1 MRSGK
6 SLLREEVTADDIA
19 EIVSKWTGIPVSK
32 LNQSEREKLVHLE
45 EELHKRVVGQEPAV
59 KSIAEAIQRS
69 RAGLSD
75 PHRPIASFMFM
86 GPTGKDQNCISV
98 CCSG

>member
-1 MRSGK
+1 M
-6 SLLREEVTADDIA
+6 SLQRQLEAAEKALDEYQRTGNSMLREEVTGNDIA

-32 LNQSEREKLVHLE
+32 LQQSEREKLLHLDD
-45 EELHKRVVGQEPAV
+45 ELHKRVIGQDPAV

-75 PHRPIASFMFM
+75 PNRPIASFM
-86 GPTGKDQNCISV
+86 
-98 CCSG
+98 